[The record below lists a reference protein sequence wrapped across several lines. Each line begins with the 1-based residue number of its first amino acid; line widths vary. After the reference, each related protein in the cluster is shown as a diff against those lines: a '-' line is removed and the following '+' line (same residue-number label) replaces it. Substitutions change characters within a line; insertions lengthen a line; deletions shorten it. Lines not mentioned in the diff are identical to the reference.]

1 MLSPDL
7 QELLLSHTE
16 LLTTV
21 KLLRF
26 PKRFSMGGLYIA
38 PAQQPETWELLTT
51 PQGLIVNP
59 ENQPINWQWLDDAS
73 GDIMVEDAENHKLQL
88 KISTSAAGSLSP
100 LENLQADSLHV
111 LDMSRSQVMDLGLTH
126 ISHLSS
132 IRVLELAYT
141 PITDA
146 GLGFIARLKD
156 LESLGLTATNITS
169 DGLTHLTPLTNLKEL
184 WLNGTSVGDEGI
196 EALLTFQ
203 NLMLLGLSGTAVT
216 DKGILELGKLKH
228 LLRLYLFNTEVSEA
242 AIEQLRKVNPQLR
255 VKWKR
260 QAPSRPEFTLAEWVD
275 LSVKEKS
282 GGPSNAADKA
292 VKQLEP
298 PRTID
303 KPGKY
308 MNEVEFWD
316 IIDLLNWDEEG
327 NDDAVIE
334 PLVSFLSMKKEEEI
348 CAFQEILCRKL
359 YDIDGEAYARE
370 IGKDAYQDQDHHF
383 SRDWFLAARACAV
396 ANGQG
401 FYEEILQ
408 DPSLMPKDLGFAAL
422 TAVAGRAFRK
432 KTGKPLS
439 YVPRFSEQS
448 MSNLDLWP
456 SLS

>member
-1 MLSPDL
+1 MVKALKTVVVALAACGLALSATSASA
-7 QELLLSHTE
+7 QINER
-16 LLTTV
+16 V
-21 KLLRF
+21 LRF
-26 PKRFSMGGLYIA
+26 ASSNVEGN
-38 PAQQPETWELLTT
+38 
-51 PQGLIVNP
+51 PQV
-59 ENQPINWQWLDDAS
+59 
-73 GDIMVEDAENHKLQL
+73 
-88 KISTSAAGSLSP
+88 
-100 LENLQADSLHV
+100 
-111 LDMSRSQVMDLGLTH
+111 
-126 ISHLSS
+126 
-132 IRVLELAYT
+132 
-141 PITDA
+141 
-146 GLGFIARLKD
+146 
-156 LESLGLTATNITS
+156 
-169 DGLTHLTPLTNLKEL
+169 DGL
-184 WLNGTSVGDEGI
+184 
-196 EALLTFQ
+196 
-203 NLMLLGLSGTAVT
+203 
-216 DKGILELGKLKH
+216 
-228 LLRLYLFNTEVSEA
+228 
-242 AIEQLRKVNPQLR
+242 
-255 VKWKR
+255 VKF
-260 QAPSRPEFTLAEWVD
+260 AD
-275 LSVKEKS
+275 LVKEKS